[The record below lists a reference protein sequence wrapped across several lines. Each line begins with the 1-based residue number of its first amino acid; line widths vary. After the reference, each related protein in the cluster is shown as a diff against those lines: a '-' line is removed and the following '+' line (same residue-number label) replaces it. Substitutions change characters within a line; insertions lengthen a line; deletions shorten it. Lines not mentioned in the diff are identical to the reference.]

1 MRTRSV
7 LGVLLCLASAG
18 WSEVDLPEGIAFEP
32 YELPSLDSM
41 VLRTT
46 VVRPY
51 SPSSPD
57 DVMML
62 ELLQSRYGS
71 DVVALAD
78 DGASIRIAASQGY
91 ILTRDSAGLD
101 VGLSLRSDLFT
112 GERMTTEARRTYGAD
127 GRLVRETAVDVDPDG
142 STSTDTTNFVW
153 TNPGCADDRDGERSR
168 SWSVDANGR
177 CVEAAVRYRL
187 DDGTWGSVSERH
199 MIVWNGTRIARVVAV
214 DLAGDTIARDE
225 YSYLADGR
233 IASVV
238 CSSMVEGD
246 WLQEMVRTYEWNGD
260 VFVRISM
267 VQADEEGT
275 VESVIENPAPRVGVA
290 RGVRK
295 LSGLDVRHGDG
306 TMRFAN
312 TSKETIEVTVIDPEG
327 KVVGYLAVAPGT
339 SANWVAPRS
348 TRAVAWVARSSSG
361 STSGRHLIAR

>member
-127 GRLVRETAVDVDPDG
+127 GG
-142 STSTDTTNFVW
+142 
-153 TNPGCADDRDGERSR
+153 
-168 SWSVDANGR
+168 WS
-177 CVEAAVRYRL
+177 
-187 DDGTWGSVSERH
+187 
-199 MIVWNGTRIARVVAV
+199 
-214 DLAGDTIARDE
+214 
-225 YSYLADGR
+225 
-233 IASVV
+233 
-238 CSSMVEGD
+238 
-246 WLQEMVRTYEWNGD
+246 
-260 VFVRISM
+260 
-267 VQADEEGT
+267 
-275 VESVIENPAPRVGVA
+275 
-290 RGVRK
+290 
-295 LSGLDVRHGDG
+295 
-306 TMRFAN
+306 
-312 TSKETIEVTVIDPEG
+312 G
-327 KVVGYLAVAPGT
+327 K
-339 SANWVAPRS
+339 PRS
-348 TRAVAWVARSSSG
+348 TSIPTGAPRPIRRIL
-361 STSGRHLIAR
+361 SGRIRDAPTIGTGRGAARGASTRTGDASRPRCATGLTTGPGVPCRSGT